1 MCKLCFRA
9 TFFKMR
15 SSIKL
20 LQLLKKK
27 MGWMEKRKETG
38 DPGLVGALVEQV
50 ICGAIENSS
59 YIVILLSVR
68 SAVFCV

>member
-1 MCKLCFRA
+1 MC
-9 TFFKMR
+9 FKML

-38 DPGLVGALVEQV
+38 DPGLVGALVEQ
-50 ICGAIENSS
+50 ILGGANENSS
-59 YIVILLSVR
+59 CIVILLNVR
-68 SAVFCV
+68 SAVFC

>member
-1 MCKLCFRA
+1 MCKLCSRA
-9 TFFKMR
+9 MCFKML

-38 DPGLVGALVEQV
+38 DPGLVSALVEQ
-50 ICGAIENSS
+50 ILGGANENSS
-59 YIVILLSVR
+59 CIVILLNVR
-68 SAVFCV
+68 SVVFC